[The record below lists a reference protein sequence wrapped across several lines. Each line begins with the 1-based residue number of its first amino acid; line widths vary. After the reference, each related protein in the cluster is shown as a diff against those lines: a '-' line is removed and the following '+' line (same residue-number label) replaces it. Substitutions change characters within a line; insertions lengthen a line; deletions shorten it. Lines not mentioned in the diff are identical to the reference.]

1 MVLYFTKIGMAF
13 FFPKCIFKL
22 ERTSKQIHSGSVI
35 VILLK
40 YPGVDKSRELYVN
53 DDVHLS
59 FINYDLFINT
69 L

>member
-13 FFPKCIFKL
+13 FSKCTFKL

-35 VILLK
+35 IILLK
-40 YPGVDKSRELYVN
+40 YPDVDKSRELYVN